1 MSSPATGTE
10 HHKILIVGGGTAG
23 ITVAARLIRAG
34 APDIAADDIAV
45 VEPSSQHYYQP
56 LFTLVGGGRAPQSV
70 TVRPEASVMPKG
82 VRWVREAA
90 VAVDPREQVVTTEQ
104 GRVLGY
110 DYLIMAPGIQLD
122 YGKVPGLTEA
132 LGRGG
137 VSSNYRFDLTPR
149 TWELIRDLRGGTAVF
164 TMPAGPIK
172 CAGAPQKIAYLAA
185 DWWRSQGVLDK
196 TRVILVLP
204 TAVMFSQ
211 PDWAKVLEGIAAGY
225 GIEVRRESQLAEVD
239 GDAGRAVILDTKAG
253 TKEAIDFDLLH
264 ATPPQSAPDWIKG
277 SPLADPASPFGY
289 VQVDKYV
296 LQSPD
301 WPGVFSLGDASNLP
315 TSKTGAAV
323 RKQAPVL
330 VANLLAAMRGE
341 EPVARYDGYTSC
353 PLVTSR
359 NRMLLAEFDYD
370 LRPRPSFPL
379 INTMKPRYDMWLLK
393 RYGLPAMYWKLM
405 LHGRIS

>member
-1 MSSPATGTE
+1 MNTSAPAAE

-23 ITVAARLIRAG
+23 ITVAARLSRAG
-34 APDIAADDIAV
+34 ETDVAL

-56 LFTLVGGGRAPQSV
+56 LFTLVGGGRAPQSA
-70 TVRPEASVMPKG
+70 TVRPEASVLPRG
-82 VRWVREAA
+82 VRWIREAA
-90 VAVDPREQVVTTEQ
+90 VAADPQEQAVTTGE
-104 GRVLGY
+104 GRVLRY

-122 YGKVPGLTEA
+122 YGKIPGLPEA
-132 LGRGG
+132 LGRRG

-149 TWELIRDLRGGTAVF
+149 TWEFIRGLRGGTALF
-164 TMPAGPIK
+164 TMPPGPIK

-204 TAVMFSQ
+204 TGAMFSQ
-211 PDWAKVLEGIAAGY
+211 PGWAKVLEGIAAGY

-239 GDAGRAVILDTKAG
+239 GDSKRAVIVDAKSG
-253 TKEAIDFDLLH
+253 TKEAIDYDLLH
-264 ATPPQSAPDWIKG
+264 ATPPQSAPDWVKN
-277 SPLADPASPFGY
+277 SPLADEASPFGY
-289 VQVDKYV
+289 VKVDKYT

-301 WPGVFSLGDASNLP
+301 WPNVFSLGDASSLP

-330 VANLLAAMRGE
+330 VTNLLAQLRGQT
-341 EPVARYDGYTSC
+341 PAARYDGYTSC
-353 PLVTSR
+353 PLVTAR

-370 LRPRPSFPL
+370 LKPRPSFPL

-393 RYGLPAMYWKLM
+393 RYGLPVMYWHLM
-405 LHGRIS
+405 LRGRVY